1 MVWLRKQQHYLCR
14 FPPPPVI
21 CRNVRLEI
29 GSPPAGERR
38 EESGSV
44 RPAGDEPT
52 AHPAAVLP
60 GQNLPRHPVKTCVKR
75 AADEFVVFDR

>member
-1 MVWLRKQQHYLCR
+1 MKKTAAQPLP

-21 CRNVRLEI
+21 CRNVRPEI

-52 AHPAAVLP
+52 AHTAAVLP
-60 GQNLPRHPVKTCVKR
+60 GQNLPRHPVKTFVKC
-75 AADEFVVFDR
+75 AADEFIVFDR